1 MAAGVL
7 FWLHEAFGFRTWL
20 AIVAFGV
27 YVGKDL
33 ALYPAMR
40 AVFRPPLPSVPIG
53 RRATAVN
60 HLAPTGFVRVD
71 GELWKARVRGGEV
84 PVNGA
89 VIVREAEGLT
99 LVVEKL

>member
-1 MAAGVL
+1 MAAGAL
-7 FWLHEAFGFRTWL
+7 FWLHEAFGFTTWL
-20 AIVAFGV
+20 AVIAFAV

-40 AVFRPPLPSVPIG
+40 AVFRAPVPSVPIG

-60 HLAPTGFVRVD
+60 HLAPTGLFRVD
-71 GELWKARVRGGEV
+71 GELWNARVRGGEV

-89 VIVREAEGLT
+89 VIVRDAEGLT
-99 LVVEKL
+99 LIVEKL